1 MTSFVETQF
10 PVSISLGATGGA
22 EFSTDI
28 ISTFSGHEQRNIN
41 WSQSRGR
48 WNVASGIKTKAD
60 MDTFIAFFR
69 ARQGRAVGF
78 RFKDWTD
85 FQVTAGNIGTG
96 DGSETAF
103 QLRKQYISGG
113 VTVNREIIK
122 PVAGSYTIYVDG
134 VSQTETTHYTV
145 DTTTGIVTFVSAP
158 GNALEVTAD
167 FEFDVPVRFDT
178 DMMEVVA
185 NTSSLHNWGNIPLIE
200 VRV

>member
-1 MTSFVETQF
+1 MAAFVESQF

-41 WSQSRGR
+41 WAQSRGK
-48 WNVASGIKTKAD
+48 WNVATGIKSSAD
-60 MDTFIAFFR
+60 MDVFIAFFR
-69 ARQGRAVGF
+69 ARRGRAVGF

-85 FQVTAGNIGTG
+85 YSAAATNIGTG

-113 VTVNREIIK
+113 VTVNRDISK
-122 PVAGSYTIYVDG
+122 PVSGTVAIYFDG
-134 VSQTETTHYTV
+134 VAQASGWTV
-145 DTTTGIVTFVSAP
+145 DTTTGIVTFSSAP
-158 GNALEVTAD
+158 SSGVEVTAD

-178 DMMEVVA
+178 DTMEVAAVTNA
-185 NTSSLHNWGNIPLIE
+185 LRTWQSIPVIE

>member
-1 MTSFVETQF
+1 MASFVEEQF
-10 PVSISLGATGGA
+10 PASISLGATGGA

-85 FQVTAGNIGTG
+85 FQVTAGFIATA
-96 DGSETAF
+96 DGSGNTW
-103 QLRKQYISGG
+103 QLIKRYTSGG
-113 VTVNREIIK
+113 VNIDREIK
-122 PVAGSYTIYVDG
+122 KSVAGTLTVYEDG
-134 VSQTETTHYTV
+134 VEASGWNMDTEFGTISKS
-145 DTTTGIVTFVSAP
+145 GVSS
-158 GNALEVTAD
+158 GVVISAD

-178 DMMEVVA
+178 DMMEIVA
-185 NTSSLHNWGNIPLIE
+185 NTASLHNWGNIPLVEI
-200 VRV
+200 RI